1 MNLLHQEGLLN
12 QAQDLIGNK
21 AVWTSHGNTFAHI
34 NNKYFKIETDED
46 IRNLT
51 KTEDGIEE
59 SVYTEDTDE
68 TVFPNQQERKF
79 TASPTT
85 KKMNEVDPQP
95 PDLITSKQEIK
106 GNLRNYLSRI
116 KIHEVI

>member
-1 MNLLHQEGLLN
+1 MNLVHQEGLLN

-21 AVWTSHGNTFAHI
+21 AVWTSDGNTFAHI

-51 KTEDGIEE
+51 KIKDGIED

-85 KKMNEVDPQP
+85 KKNEGSRS
-95 PDLITSKQEIK
+95 TSPRSNNKHPRNE
-106 GNLRNYLSRI
+106 GNP
-116 KIHEVI
+116 